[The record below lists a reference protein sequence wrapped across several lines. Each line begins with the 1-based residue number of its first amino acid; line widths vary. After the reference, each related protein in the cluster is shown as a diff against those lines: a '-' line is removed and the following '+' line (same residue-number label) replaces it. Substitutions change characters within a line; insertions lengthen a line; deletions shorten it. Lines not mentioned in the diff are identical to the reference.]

1 MVDHLIIT
9 IDGTSSTGK
18 STISKRLAKKF
29 KCLYIDSGAMYR
41 ALTLYCLEKNIISE
55 DFFNENL
62 IKKELKKVKIDFL
75 KNPKSKNL
83 EIVLNGSFVERKIR
97 SLDVSQFVSKIAKVD
112 IVRSYIVKLQH
123 SFGCNRSVIMDGRDI
138 GTVVFPDAKYKF
150 FLEASLEIRS
160 KRRFNE
166 LSILNKNLKFDDVKK
181 NIMLRDQEDMNR
193 LNSPLKKA
201 DDSILINTDNLNLDQ
216 LEKKIISFIK
226 I

>member
-1 MVDHLIIT
+1 
-9 IDGTSSTGK
+9 
-18 STISKRLAKKF
+18 
-29 KCLYIDSGAMYR
+29 
-41 ALTLYCLEKNIISE
+41 
-55 DFFNENL
+55 
-62 IKKELKKVKIDFL
+62 
-75 KNPKSKNL
+75 
-83 EIVLNGSFVERKIR
+83 
-97 SLDVSQFVSKIAKVD
+97 
-112 IVRSYIVKLQH
+112 
-123 SFGCNRSVIMDGRDI
+123 MDGRDI

-166 LSILNKNLKFDDVKK
+166 LSILNKNLKFDDIKK